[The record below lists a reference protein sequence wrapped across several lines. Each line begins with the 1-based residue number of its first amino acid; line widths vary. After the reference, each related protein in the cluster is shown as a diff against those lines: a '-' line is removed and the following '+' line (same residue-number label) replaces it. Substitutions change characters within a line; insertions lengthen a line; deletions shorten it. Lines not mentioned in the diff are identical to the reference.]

1 VTDAHGVKSTAVLII
16 GGGWTGVS
24 AALELERLGIDY
36 HLLEADVHRL
46 GGRAFSYTYKQGSQ
60 EVCFDHGA
68 QYIGKQQSEIWNLAQ
83 RHLPHAIVD
92 GYEARIASKDQVM
105 ILDQKRY
112 CYNRDECLFGIGGV
126 PPDLDFWDVL
136 ASLLLVSEIQASE
149 RAINI
154 VEPWNS
160 PAWVQALDAIT
171 LNDWSS
177 RGWIPPTARALID
190 VSVRS
195 VLSMRPEDVSAFYFF
210 WYSACNGGFLNEVND
225 AKDGP
230 QQFYL
235 STGMG
240 ALIDKV
246 AAGIRHKI
254 TFRSPVRSIDLTHGE
269 SIRVTTKSGERWN
282 ASKVIVAMS
291 PNTAGKLEYMP
302 ALPQAR
308 KKLLS
313 QPMGRTIKCQVF
325 YKEPW
330 WRDSHQRHYTGYA
343 GGASRPV
350 DWLMDNSSTPPH
362 EGCYCLM
369 AFIPRPLRQGR
380 RL

>member
-1 VTDAHGVKSTAVLII
+1 
-16 GGGWTGVS
+16 
-24 AALELERLGIDY
+24 
-36 HLLEADVHRL
+36 
-46 GGRAFSYTYKQGSQ
+46 
-60 EVCFDHGA
+60 
-68 QYIGKQQSEIWNLAQ
+68 
-83 RHLPHAIVD
+83 
-92 GYEARIASKDQVM
+92 
-105 ILDQKRY
+105 
-112 CYNRDECLFGIGGV
+112 
-126 PPDLDFWDVL
+126 VL

-195 VLSMRPEDVSAFYFF
+195 VLSVRPEDVSAFYFF
-210 WYSACNGGFLNEVND
+210 WYSACNDGFLNQVND
-225 AKDGP
+225 EKDGP

-235 STGMG
+235 STGTG

-254 TFRSPVRSIDLTHGE
+254 TFQSPVHSIDLTHGE
-269 SIRVTTKSGERWN
+269 SICVTTKSGERWN
-282 ASKVIVAMS
+282 PSKVIVAMS

-325 YKEPW
+325 YKEP
-330 WRDSHQRHYTGYA
+330 
-343 GGASRPV
+343 
-350 DWLMDNSSTPPH
+350 
-362 EGCYCLM
+362 
-369 AFIPRPLRQGR
+369 
-380 RL
+380 